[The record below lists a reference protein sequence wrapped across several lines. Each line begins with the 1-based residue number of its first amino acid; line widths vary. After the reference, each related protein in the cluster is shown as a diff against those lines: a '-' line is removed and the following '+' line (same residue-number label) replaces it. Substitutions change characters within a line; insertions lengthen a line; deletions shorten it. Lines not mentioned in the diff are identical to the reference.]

1 MHFVFSL
8 REVGQWGGK
17 NGGREREERGENQ
30 LRRRRP
36 QTGEPE
42 PGEGGVEEVGEE
54 GEGEGRRGE
63 GVVEGEPVKDPLK
76 WFGVLVLRI
85 CDSHSKTSFKVS
97 STMSCDYNYTLLGCV
112 ACHVDTMFLY
122 SKNDNI

>member
-1 MHFVFSL
+1 MMMCYSL
-8 REVGQWGGK
+8 VCVNAFCLFIQRGGSVGGQ

-63 GVVEGEPVKDPLK
+63 GVAEGEPVKDPLK
-76 WFGVLVLRI
+76 WFGVLVPQSLRQSQQNFI
-85 CDSHSKTSFKVS
+85 QSE
-97 STMSCDYNYTLLGCV
+97 
-112 ACHVDTMFLY
+112 
-122 SKNDNI
+122 